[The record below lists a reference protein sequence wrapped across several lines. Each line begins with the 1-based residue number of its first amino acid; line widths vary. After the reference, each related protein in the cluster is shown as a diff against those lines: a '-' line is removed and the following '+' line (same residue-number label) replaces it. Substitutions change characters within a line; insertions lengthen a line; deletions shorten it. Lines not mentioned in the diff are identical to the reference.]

1 MSKRDFFRVII
12 KLFGLYVA
20 ILAIFTW
27 IPQTFGSYVSLRQ
40 DPAFIFLF
48 IGSLALS
55 ILMIY
60 LLLFNVDKVINLLKL
75 DKGFDDDVIEL
86 GNLSPKSIIVLS
98 LILIGG
104 ILLVDNVP
112 IFLTN
117 TFYSFKDMVGVK
129 QNYSRLM
136 DFVDPIKK
144 VDYFEWLISFINIV
158 VGYFLLT
165 NYSVIVSKLLKEKE
179 SNIED

>member
-129 QNYSRLM
+129 QNYSGLI
-136 DFVDPIKK
+136 DFFDPIKK
-144 VDYFEWLISFINIV
+144 VDYFEWFIAGVNILLGYLLISNHNIV
-158 VGYFLLT
+158 A
-165 NYSVIVSKLLKEKE
+165 SKLTKE
-179 SNIED
+179 SKKEE